1 MLAKTSDSELDLSI
15 IVPAYNEEVNLPA
28 CLTTLLETFAGTSFE
43 ILVVDDGSRDQT
55 LMVARRIAEAH
66 SETIR
71 VQAHTH
77 NQGFGGA
84 LRTGFGK
91 ARGQYVTCCP
101 ADFAM
106 TADDWR
112 PFESA
117 LGQVDVVVGCRVRRE
132 GYNVLMKFN
141 SWLYPKLIR
150 VMFGLRLRDV
160 NWISVYRRDLVK
172 RVEITQRGVPMLVE
186 ILVKLRDLG
195 ATFRE
200 VDCQMQPRIV
210 GKASASRF
218 RVMWRTLTGLVGFW
232 RTYRRQIPPSSS
244 KSAATDF
251 PGAMR

>member
-1 MLAKTSDSELDLSI
+1 MLTNTSDSELDLSI
-15 IVPAYNEEVNLPA
+15 IVPAYNEEVNLPG
-28 CLTTLLETFAGTSFE
+28 CLKTLLETFTGTSFE

-55 LMVARRIAEAH
+55 LTVARRLAETH
-66 SETIR
+66 SGTIR

-77 NQGFGGA
+77 NQGFGAA
-84 LRTGFGK
+84 LRTGFSK

-106 TADDWR
+106 TSDDWR

-132 GYNVLMKFN
+132 GYNVLMRFN

-150 VMFGLRLRDV
+150 ALFGLRLRDV
-160 NWISVYRRDLVK
+160 NWISIYRRDLVK

-200 VDCQMQPRIV
+200 VDCQMQPRMV
-210 GKASASRF
+210 GKPSASRF

-232 RTYRRQIPPSSS
+232 RSYRRPIPSSS
-244 KSAATDF
+244 TKSAATDL
-251 PGAMR
+251 PEAMR